1 MLKIRPRNLKEASI
15 LIDLLRTSINDDRP
29 FIAGCLLREHHESF
43 AHPQSELIEDLYKVG
58 GVTEDGEIYRGVLA
72 MMPRLPPEDLRSCVE
87 AFDSFL
93 AEKPF
98 FFESHQSAAQI
109 WPHQTL
115 EDRVID
121 TSLFALA
128 GYRIPSSLSLI
139 PSNCGSAR
147 IYGRETE

>member
-1 MLKIRPRNLKEASI
+1 MLKVRPDNLEEASF

-29 FIAGCLLREHHESF
+29 FLAGCLLKEHHESF
-43 AHPQSELIEDLYKVG
+43 TNPQPKLVEEIYQVG
-58 GVTEDGEIYRGVLA
+58 GIDEDGEIYRGVVA
-72 MMPRLPPEDLRSCVE
+72 VMPRLPSEDLKGCISTIN
-87 AFDSFL
+87 SLL

-98 FFESHQSAAQI
+98 FFESRRSAAQI
-109 WPHQTL
+109 WPHKTL

-139 PSNCGSAR
+139 TSYTGTEKVD
-147 IYGRETE
+147 GREVE